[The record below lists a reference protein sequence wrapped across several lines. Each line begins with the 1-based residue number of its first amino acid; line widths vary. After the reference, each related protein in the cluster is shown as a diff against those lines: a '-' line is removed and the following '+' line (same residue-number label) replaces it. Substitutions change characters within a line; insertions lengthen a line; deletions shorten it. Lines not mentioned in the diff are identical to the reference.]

1 MGDILLMG
9 RRSVVELFSVY
20 LRVSKELCFCYLKK
34 QVDLFELTSKA
45 KEGQRESSNQLHDGE
60 EEGGS

>member
-1 MGDILLMG
+1 M
-9 RRSVVELFSVY
+9 ELFSVY